1 MKHIKLFEDF
11 KNKNITIDDIVRCI
25 DQGGVIY
32 ATIIENFPDNDP
44 EQPLNPVSVDED
56 GTTTIEL
63 DGDNYEVKLRNVDR
77 IEWLPTKNNI

>member
-32 ATIIENFPDNDP
+32 ATIIGNLPDNDP
-44 EQPLNPVSVDED
+44 DQPLNPVSVDED

-63 DGDNYEVKLRNVDR
+63 DGDNYEVKLKNIDR
-77 IEWLPTKNNI
+77 IEWVSKSNI